1 MIFERKFYLGINENL
16 LEEERNRMRSEY
28 EAEMAEMRNKMER
41 EKQTKAQMQIEI
53 EAMKQEYED
62 KLKALE
68 TRAKTANALSRQHR
82 YVVTSILTYRVY

>member
-53 EAMKQEYED
+53 EDMKQEYED

-82 YVVTSILTYRVY
+82 YGLK

>member
-1 MIFERKFYLGINENL
+1 MIFEQKFYLGINENL

-82 YVVTSILTYRVY
+82 YGLDLE